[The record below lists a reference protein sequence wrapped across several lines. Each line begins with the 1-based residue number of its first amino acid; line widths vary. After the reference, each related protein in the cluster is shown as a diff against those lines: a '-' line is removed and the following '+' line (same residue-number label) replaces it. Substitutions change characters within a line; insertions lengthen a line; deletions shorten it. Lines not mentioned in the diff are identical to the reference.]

1 MSKPLII
8 IPDKMKTISMDTDE
22 FIKIIEKAYEY
33 GVEDGLLKAKVETVH
48 IKEIKNYNPW
58 NVQAVPVSTTPSD
71 DITPKITLT
80 ADDTAKLGWYKNG
93 NHSTEE

>member
-33 GVEDGLLKAKVETVH
+33 GVEDGVLKARTETVP
-48 IKEIKNYNPW
+48 IF
-58 NVQAVPVSTTPSD
+58 
-71 DITPKITLT
+71 PKIDLP
-80 ADDTAKLGWYKNG
+80 
-93 NHSTEE
+93 SE

>member
-33 GVEDGLLKAKVETVH
+33 GVEDGVLKARTETVP
-48 IKEIKNYNPW
+48 IFRK
-58 NVQAVPVSTTPSD
+58 
-71 DITPKITLT
+71 
-80 ADDTAKLGWYKNG
+80 
-93 NHSTEE
+93 

>member
-33 GVEDGLLKAKVETVH
+33 GVEDGVLKARTETVQ
-48 IKEIKNYNPW
+48 IFPKIDLPSGFQTIDCTTPLNRELNQCK
-58 NVQAVPVSTTPSD
+58 QFSTT
-71 DITPKITLT
+71 
-80 ADDTAKLGWYKNG
+80 
-93 NHSTEE
+93 

>member
-58 NVQAVPVSTTPSD
+58 NVRAVPVSTTPSD

-80 ADDTAKLGWYKNG
+80 ADDTAKLL
-93 NHSTEE
+93 